1 MLVHIPAVLTLEQ
14 ATHARQKL
22 DQASWIDGR
31 ITAGYQS
38 GRVKDNLQLPD
49 TIRWLANW
57 AT

>member
-38 GRVKDNLQLPD
+38 GRVKDNLQLPEHHPVA
-49 TIRWLANW
+49 ANW